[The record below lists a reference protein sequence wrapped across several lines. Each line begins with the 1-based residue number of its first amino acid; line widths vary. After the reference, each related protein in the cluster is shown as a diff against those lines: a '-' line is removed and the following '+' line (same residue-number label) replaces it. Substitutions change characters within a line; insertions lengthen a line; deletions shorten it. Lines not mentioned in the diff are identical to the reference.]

1 MDGVAGEKLGLPW
14 KKERGGE
21 LSSGSKNRKEGHGWL
36 AAGGGFTKTLERM
49 EGGSCYWER
58 SPVSDSRIV

>member
-21 LSSGSKNRKEGHGWL
+21 LSAGSKNRKEGHGWL
-36 AAGGGFTKTLERM
+36 AAGGVFTQDPGEDGRRQLLLGEKP
-49 EGGSCYWER
+49 S
-58 SPVSDSRIV
+58 I